1 MDHDGVLIPADV
13 PPESEP
19 GLARRP
25 ATRRVVAAWGLW
37 DWGQQ
42 TFNTVMLTFVFSV
55 YITSAVAPD
64 EVTGSA
70 AVGGAQTWA
79 GLAIAL
85 LCPVMGTLADRV
97 GRRRQLLGISTIALA
112 VSMAAL
118 VVVVP
123 DPGWLGYAVWMLAFA
138 SVVSEI
144 ATVFY
149 NGMLLQIATP
159 ATFGRISGMGWGLGY
174 LGGLVALVASLFLF
188 VLGKDPETIRYVA
201 LFSGAWTA
209 VFCLPLLLMGPDTP
223 RPDKGSPRFS
233 FFGAYRDIVRRIV
246 WMWRE
251 QRYLLHFYVA
261 SAIFRDGLGAIFSFA
276 GIIAAGSFG
285 FTQEQVIYLGIAAN
299 LVAGVSTWLFGRLDD
314 RAGSRVVIV
323 GGLSLLIAACLGV
336 YFLSGTATF
345 WTCAMLISA
354 CVGPVQSASRALLAR
369 LTPEG
374 LENENFGLY
383 ATSGRAVA
391 FLAPFAFTVAIG
403 IGGVPK
409 AGIIGIVTVLVVG
422 LLAFLPLRIP
432 ASAHQ

>member
-1 MDHDGVLIPADV
+1 MDGSVLPSAAARRTGHAT
-13 PPESEP
+13 PRQ
-19 GLARRP
+19 GLA
-25 ATRRVVAAWGLW
+25 
-37 DWGQQ
+37 
-42 TFNTVMLTFVFSV
+42 
-55 YITSAVAPD
+55 
-64 EVTGSA
+64 
-70 AVGGAQTWA
+70 
-79 GLAIAL
+79 
-85 LCPVMGTLADRV
+85 
-97 GRRRQLLGISTIALA
+97 
-112 VSMAAL
+112 
-118 VVVVP
+118 
-123 DPGWLGYAVWMLAFA
+123 
-138 SVVSEI
+138 
-144 ATVFY
+144 
-149 NGMLLQIATP
+149 
-159 ATFGRISGMGWGLGY
+159 
-174 LGGLVALVASLFLF
+174 
-188 VLGKDPETIRYVA
+188 
-201 LFSGAWTA
+201 
-209 VFCLPLLLMGPDTP
+209 
-223 RPDKGSPRFS
+223 RFS
-233 FFGAYRDIVRRIV
+233 FFSAYRDIVRRIV

-285 FTQEQVIYLGIAAN
+285 FSQEQVIYLGIAAN

-323 GGLSLLIAACLGV
+323 GGLSLLIVACLGV
-336 YFLSGTATF
+336 YVLSGTAAF

-369 LTPEG
+369 LTPQG

-409 AGIIGIVTVLVVG
+409 AGIIGIVAVLVVG